1 MIEQDHREIT
11 PENDSAKIGAKGKE
25 VRMITSE
32 KLVVDDEA
40 DICLDTRTVARMLKI
55 SPSTLEK
62 ARSQGTGDYPNYLKF
77 GGRTVRYRR
86 RDVMS
91 WLEAHLTA
99 NDGSA
104 VSEARLS
111 DLKQTRQT

>member
-1 MIEQDHREIT
+1 
-11 PENDSAKIGAKGKE
+11 
-25 VRMITSE
+25 MITSD
-32 KLVVDDEA
+32 KLVVVDEA
-40 DICLDTRTVARMLKI
+40 DICLDTKEVARILKI
-55 SPSTLEK
+55 SPATLEK

-86 RDVMS
+86 KDVMS

-104 VSEARLS
+104 VLEA
-111 DLKQTRQT
+111 KNVEQPRQTLAVQALGLPLRKEY